1 MLTTI
6 HSNILHSCFDQILSE
21 IRNIFYIIFFYVSQL
36 NLYRE
41 MRNMEEFLFSL
52 LNWTGWSLV
61 PCYNLSVE
69 WHSLFSWQL
78 GLVKL
83 SVKWLHFVITVW
95 NIQIIFI
102 SRSLKIKLFCQ
113 QHFKWWQ
120 KQTQPTINIQQ
131 RTLFNFIFLS
141 PLLLSQNKSLK
152 RLVGGWSWKCSQT
165 L

>member
-102 SRSLKIKLFCQ
+102 SRSFKIKLFCQ
-113 QHFKWWQ
+113 QYLILNDDRIR
-120 KQTQPTINIQQ
+120 PSIQLTFNNVLCL
-131 RTLFNFIFLS
+131 TLFFC
-141 PLLLSQNKSLK
+141 LLSSCLK
-152 RLVGGWSWKCSQT
+152 TKV
-165 L
+165 